1 MDLELNGVFGASY
14 RYRWRTG
21 VTTGGVEPSN
31 SVVTFHNFSQFHIF
45 DSRVDGKWVRPEEQ
59 EPVCNDGHSVENG
72 VEHDES
78 RSVKCSTEGIA
89 TVLLNFKDPPI
100 EDTTSEIDEQISI
113 VTTSMKRTKLTSLGS
128 NDKHLKPSKK
138 SKAGITSDDPRVSN
152 AGKSKEVSNSQE
164 ANTSDQTF
172 DNIENLSH
180 GNKMLDKSRKS
191 VELNR
196 PLMNSSRKKGKLTA
210 DVEALPQGGTDDM
223 TKETT
228 PDGVENDNGT
238 KDLSIP
244 VVIGLQC
251 KALTYSRTKK
261 QQPDAPGDVEGNKAD
276 TNSIPKRKR
285 GRPRKLPL
293 KSPETSLAV
302 NHENGDA
309 VQGAGFAEGSK
320 MNASIG
326 SESGKENP
334 EVNVDKPLLSKSS
347 VKEKPKIVKGRRGK
361 RRTIS
366 SINIEASP
374 QDCQDSS
381 KQKANGGGV
390 EKEATAGNSEPS
402 VEKSIDTMSDD
413 QPLSRWFEGMHSAT
427 TVDSTVAAQ
436 QRKVDQSSDASKKQS
451 ENLEITPAVAA
462 NGDMVVAGDGGKLSF
477 VKSSPLWETLESMEV
492 FRMIPQKPHF
502 RPLNSLKESAREGQA
517 ISQMVNFSKV
527 VENTSGLRFDSP
539 RNAIE
544 ECLEVLVELESHG
557 FDVKLI
563 RDRLT
568 GLLLIKDKQE
578 ELEARWKVVREK
590 IEQENV
596 DGRRTDEEIEVLDK
610 KIRELLERRLQ
621 VLSKKEKKGLELSG
635 LEAEIDGIKEGLDEI
650 RRKFN
655 GLVAASLCSP

>member
-1 MDLELNGVFGASY
+1 MLS
-14 RYRWRTG
+14 
-21 VTTGGVEPSN
+21 SN
-31 SVVTFHNFSQFHIF
+31 RLVSAF
-45 DSRVDGKWVRPEEQ
+45 KPW
-59 EPVCNDGHSVENG
+59 EPVYNDGHSVENA

-78 RSVKCSTEGIA
+78 SSVKCSTEGIA
-89 TVLLNFKDPPI
+89 TVLLNFKDPI
-100 EDTTSEIDEQISI
+100 EDTTSDIDEQISI

-152 AGKSKEVSNSQE
+152 VGKSKEVSNPPVGLSGGCNSQE

-180 GNKMLDKSRKS
+180 GKKMLDKSRKG
-191 VELNR
+191 VESNR
-196 PLMNSSRKKGKLTA
+196 PLMNSSRKNGKFTA
-210 DVEALPQGGTDDM
+210 DVGDVEALPQGGTGDW

-228 PDGVENDNGT
+228 PDVAEKDNGT

-251 KALTYSRTKK
+251 KELTYSRTKK
-261 QQPDAPGDVEGNKAD
+261 LQPDAPLAPEITGDVEGNEAD

-285 GRPRKLPL
+285 GRPRKIPL

-302 NHENGDA
+302 DHQNGDA
-309 VQGAGFAEGSK
+309 FQGAGFAEGSK

-326 SESGKENP
+326 TESGKDNP
-334 EVNVDKPLLSKSS
+334 KGDVDKPLHSGKALT
-347 VKEKPKIVKGRRGK
+347 VQQEKPKIVKGRRGK

-374 QDCQDSS
+374 QDCQDSF
-381 KQKANGGGV
+381 KQKTNGGL
-390 EKEATAGNSEPS
+390 EKEVTAGNSEPS
-402 VEKSIDTMSDD
+402 VEKSFDTMSDD

-436 QRKVDQSSDASKKQS
+436 QRKVEQSSDASKKQLES
-451 ENLEITPAVAA
+451 LEIPPAVAA
-462 NGDMVVAGDGGKLSF
+462 NGETVADDDGKLSF
-477 VKSSPLWETLESMEV
+477 VKSSPLWETLETMEV
-492 FRMIPQKPHF
+492 FRMIPQNPHF

-527 VENTSGLRFDSP
+527 VENTSQLRFDSP

-568 GLLLIKDKQE
+568 GLLLIKDRQE
-578 ELEARWKVVREK
+578 AFEARWKEVGDK
-590 IEQENV
+590 IEQENIE
-596 DGRRTDEEIEVLDK
+596 GRRNDEEIELLDK
-610 KIRELLERRLQ
+610 KIRELLERRSQ
-621 VLSKKEKKGLELSG
+621 VLSKKEKNGSELGG
-635 LEAEIDGIKEGLDEI
+635 LEAEVDGIKEGLDEI
-650 RRKFN
+650 RRKFD
-655 GLVAASLCSP
+655 GLAAASLCPP